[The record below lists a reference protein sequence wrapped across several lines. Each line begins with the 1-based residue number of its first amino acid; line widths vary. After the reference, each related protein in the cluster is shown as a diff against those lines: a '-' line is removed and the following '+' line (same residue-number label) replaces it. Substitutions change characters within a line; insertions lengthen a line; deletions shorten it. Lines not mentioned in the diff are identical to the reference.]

1 MDQEADYRWGMN
13 QLPPLEGSPF
23 ALVRSSCLHALQ
35 VAQDV
40 FIDESALRRFAAELD
55 TRAIHNLLHGS
66 MGENLDTV
74 SDDFRHADEAA
85 NFAVLFCLLQ
95 FGHGFRHALHQYC
108 GRGASQT
115 ITLGVRA
122 LHGGNDLSAARLRR
136 LTILE
141 IHQAFALPQA
151 PPLATF
157 VQQLEAVLH
166 QAGTV
171 LECLGLQNFAAF
183 CEHVLEMPA
192 ATEAPAA
199 VLVQQLAHHFP
210 AFNDQGVLH
219 DGSRVVLLK
228 KATLTVGELRRL
240 AAPYDARYR
249 FWQDCQQ
256 AVAPVDNVIPAV
268 LVYLGILR
276 LSSTL
281 YQQIHEQ
288 HALLARGPLE
298 AELRAVALAACEQ
311 IVTATDNA
319 ISALDLGYYLWLT
332 GKEAGKRQF
341 ARHHTQDTVFY

>member
-23 ALVRSSCLHALQ
+23 ALARSSCLHAVQ

-40 FIDESALRRFAAELD
+40 FIDELALQRFVVELD
-55 TRAIHNLLHGS
+55 TGAIHNLPHGS
-66 MGENLDTV
+66 LGENLHTV
-74 SDDFRHADEAA
+74 SGDFRHADDAA

-95 FGHGFRHALHQYC
+95 FGHGFRHALHQHC

-122 LHGGNDLSAARLRR
+122 LHGGGDLSAARLCR
-136 LTILE
+136 LTLLE

-151 PPLATF
+151 PGLATF

-171 LECLGLQNFAAF
+171 LERLGLQNFAAF
-183 CEHVLEMPA
+183 CQRVLEMPA
-192 ATEAPAA
+192 ATETPAA

-240 AAPYDARYR
+240 AAPYDARYC
-249 FWQDCQQ
+249 FFQDYEQ
-256 AVAPVDNVIPAV
+256 AVAPVDNVIPASKRRSHTRDNRRAGMCS
-268 LVYLGILR
+268 GIY
-276 LSSTL
+276 S
-281 YQQIHEQ
+281 
-288 HALLARGPLE
+288 
-298 AELRAVALAACEQ
+298 RACATGVASL
-311 IVTATDNA
+311 TKMKTDPR
-319 ISALDLGYYLWLT
+319 S
-332 GKEAGKRQF
+332 
-341 ARHHTQDTVFY
+341 

>member
-1 MDQEADYRWGMN
+1 
-13 QLPPLEGSPF
+13 
-23 ALVRSSCLHALQ
+23 
-35 VAQDV
+35 
-40 FIDESALRRFAAELD
+40 
-55 TRAIHNLLHGS
+55 
-66 MGENLDTV
+66 
-74 SDDFRHADEAA
+74 
-85 NFAVLFCLLQ
+85 
-95 FGHGFRHALHQYC
+95 
-108 GRGASQT
+108 
-115 ITLGVRA
+115 
-122 LHGGNDLSAARLRR
+122 
-136 LTILE
+136 
-141 IHQAFALPQA
+141 
-151 PPLATF
+151 
-157 VQQLEAVLH
+157 
-166 QAGTV
+166 
-171 LECLGLQNFAAF
+171 
-183 CEHVLEMPA
+183 
-192 ATEAPAA
+192 
-199 VLVQQLAHHFP
+199 VQQLAHHFP